1 MKQTARALAIDLM
14 TSGHAHATLAAALKG
29 LSIGTAGRKPKG
41 AAHTAW
47 ELIEHIRIAQ
57 NDIVQFVTKPKYVSP
72 PWPKGYWPAKAK
84 PANEA
89 EWRRS
94 LAGVKRDLAA
104 MVRLLRTRDLL
115 APLAH
120 APEKCVL
127 QEALLLADH
136 NAYHIGQLV
145 ELRKT
150 LGDWK

>member
-1 MKQTARALAIDLM
+1 VKQTVRALAIDLV

-29 LSIGTAGRKPKG
+29 LRMETAGRKPKG

-57 NDIVQFVTKPKYVSP
+57 NDILQFVTKPKYVSP
-72 PWPKGYWPAKAK
+72 PWPQGYWPPRAK
-84 PANEA
+84 PASEA

-94 LAGVKRDLAA
+94 LARVKRDLAA
-104 MVRLLRTRDLL
+104 MVRLLRTADLL
-115 APLAH
+115 APLPH
-120 APEKCVL
+120 AKDKCLL

-136 NAYHIGQLV
+136 NAYHVGQLV
-145 ELRKT
+145 ELRKM